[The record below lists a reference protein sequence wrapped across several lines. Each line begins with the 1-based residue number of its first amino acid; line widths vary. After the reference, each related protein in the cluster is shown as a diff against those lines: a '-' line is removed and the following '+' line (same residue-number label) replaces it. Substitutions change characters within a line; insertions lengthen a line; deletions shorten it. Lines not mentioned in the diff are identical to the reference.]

1 MKTIQIIN
9 NARPEIK
16 ITANWC
22 SSFFSKLKGLMFVK
36 FLPDN
41 TGIILVDT
49 GESRINTAIHM
60 LCMNFDISTIWINKN
75 RQVVDVVYAKKWHL
89 SYFPKKAAQYVL
101 EINTS
106 HLNDFNIGDQLT
118 FSNEK

>member
-9 NARPEIK
+9 NAQPEIK
-16 ITANWC
+16 ITVNWC

-41 TGIILVDT
+41 TGIILVDSS
-49 GESRINTAIHM
+49 ESRINTAIHM
-60 LCMNFDISTIWINKN
+60 LFMNFDIATVWINKN
-75 RQVVDVVYAKKWHL
+75 HQVVDVVYAKKWHL
-89 SYFPKKAAQYVL
+89 SFFPKKPAQYVL

-106 HLNDFNIGDQLT
+106 HIDDFNIGDQLT